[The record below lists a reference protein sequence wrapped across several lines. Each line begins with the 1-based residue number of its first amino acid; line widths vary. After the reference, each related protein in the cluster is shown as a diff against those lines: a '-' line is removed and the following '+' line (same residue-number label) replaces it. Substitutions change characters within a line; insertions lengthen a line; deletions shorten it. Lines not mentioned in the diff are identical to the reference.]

1 MTAQEVAM
9 IYVIV
14 ALTIFIGLLALIGA
28 GIAVTRAGMIQSGE
42 LPDDEAGDN
51 LVLAVFMFIVSLVT
65 GMLWPVIP
73 FLLIAAM
80 IASIRDKVKE

>member
-1 MTAQEVAM
+1 M
-9 IYVIV
+9 IYIVV
-14 ALTIFIGLLALIGA
+14 ALVIFIGLLALIGA

-80 IASIRDKVKE
+80 VASIWDKVKE

>member
-1 MTAQEVAM
+1 M

-14 ALTIFIGLLALIGA
+14 ALVIFIGLLVLIGA
-28 GIAVTRAGMIQSGE
+28 GLAVTRAGMIQSGE

-51 LVLAVFMFIVSLVT
+51 LVLAVFMFIMSLVT
-65 GMLWPVIP
+65 WMLWPMIP
-73 FLLIAAM
+73 FLLIAAV

>member
-1 MTAQEVAM
+1 M

-14 ALTIFIGLLALIGA
+14 ALVIFIGLFVLIGA
-28 GIAVTRAGMIQSGE
+28 GIAVIRAGMSQSGE

>member
-1 MTAQEVAM
+1 M

-14 ALTIFIGLLALIGA
+14 ALVIFIGLLVLIGA
-28 GIAVTRAGMIQSGE
+28 GLAVTRAGMIQSGE

-51 LVLAVFMFIVSLVT
+51 LVLAVFMFIMSLVT
-65 GMLWPVIP
+65 GMLWPMIP
-73 FLLIAAM
+73 FLLIAAV

>member
-1 MTAQEVAM
+1 ML
-9 IYVIV
+9 YVIV
-14 ALTIFIGLLALIGA
+14 ALVIFIGILVLIGA
-28 GIAVTRAGMIQSGE
+28 GFAVTRAGMIQSGE

-73 FLLIAAM
+73 FLLIAVI
-80 IASIRDKVKE
+80 IASIRDRVKE